1 MKKLEEHLRAM
12 TEQVKLRRKLLI
24 EVRSSI
30 DNCSRKSSQSD
41 ENNQRMEAKFVD
53 EIEQYQIK
61 IDRADQLV

>member
-12 TEQVKLRRKLLI
+12 TEQVKLRRKLLL

-30 DNCSRKSSQSD
+30 DDCSRKSSQSD
-41 ENNQRMEAKFVD
+41 DNQRMEAKLVE
-53 EIEQYQIK
+53 EIEQYQMK